1 MRRAGRELGMHLT
14 DQELGPYLDAVRVQL
29 AAFYAFYEDAQTFCS
44 PQGHEDRTLPR
55 AWWAPQRPDV
65 GGHVWLCRT
74 DIEPTGEGELSGLT
88 VGLKDHIPVRGLP
101 LTYGSHLMED
111 FVCDADVPLVT
122 VLLEAGARIVGK
134 LNMDDFSCGGL
145 GWGGI
150 GDFGRVENPRSSDH
164 LSGGSSSGAAAAV
177 ALEMC
182 DLAIGGDQGGSV
194 RIPAS
199 WCGVVGMK
207 PTSGFVSHT
216 GIIGSDPL
224 LDAVGPLSRDV
235 RTALAFLEAATGCD
249 GRDPRWDPTREPREE
264 SRWSNDL
271 SGLRI
276 GVLDEGFAEP
286 IEACVSETVLE
297 ALEVL
302 KGCGARL
309 MRVSAPAHEQAL
321 APYQILSVMGSRLL
335 RDSHFTL
342 AGARGFYS
350 EALIASLERRTA
362 WEADWLPPLLKGR
375 YLTASFAQQS
385 LKVGGYARAQN
396 ARPWFQR
403 EYDRVLA
410 EVDVLAMPTT
420 VCRAPL
426 YEPADTHEDELRRT
440 LGLLKLGR
448 YNPVTNTAPFNYT
461 GHPALSIPCGAAET
475 LPISLQLVGS
485 RFSDFELCQIGMLYE
500 QATQ

>member
-1 MRRAGRELGMHLT
+1 MHLT
-14 DQELGPYLDAVRVQL
+14 DEELGPYLDAVRVQL
-29 AAFYAFYEDAQTFCS
+29 ETFYAFYEDAQTFSS
-44 PQGHEDRTLPR
+44 PQGPEKQRRPRT
-55 AWWAPQRPDV
+55 WWAPELPD
-65 GGHVWLCRT
+65 HVWLCRS
-74 DIEPTGEGELSGLT
+74 DIVPTGEGELSGLT

-101 LTYGSHLMED
+101 LTYGSHVMED
-111 FVCDADVPLVT
+111 FICDVDAPLVT
-122 VLLEAGARIVGK
+122 VLLDAGARIVGK

-182 DLAIGGDQGGSV
+182 DLAVGGDQGGSV

-216 GIIGSDPL
+216 GIVGSDPL

-235 RTALAFLEAATGCD
+235 RAAVAFLTAATGYD
-249 GRDPRWDPTREPREE
+249 GRDPRWDPPYGPKAE

-286 IEACVSETVLE
+286 IEACVAEGVLGAVET
-297 ALEVL
+297 L
-302 KGCGARL
+302 KGCGAQII
-309 MRVSAPAHEQAL
+309 RVSVPAHKQAVV
-321 APYQILSVMGSRLL
+321 PYQILSVIGSRLL
-335 RDSHFTL
+335 RDSHFML

-350 EALIASLERRTA
+350 EALISSLDRRTA
-362 WEADWLPPLLKGR
+362 WDADRLPPLLKGR
-375 YLTASFAQQS
+375 YLTASLAQKS

-403 EYDRVLA
+403 EYDRLFS
-410 EVDVLAMPTT
+410 EVDVLALPTT

-426 YEPADTHEDELRRT
+426 YEPAHSHEDELRRT
-440 LGLLKLGR
+440 LGLFRLGP
-448 YNPVTNTAPFNYT
+448 YNPVINTAPFSYT
-461 GHPALSIPCGAAET
+461 GHPALSIPCGAVDL
-475 LPISLQLVGS
+475 LPIGLQLVGP
-485 RFSDFELCQIGMLYE
+485 RFGDFDLCQIGMLYE
-500 QATQ
+500 QTRQ